1 MENYILITTLV
12 LLAGIIYLVFSNR
25 KNNDAEINELKES
38 LTKVLVKMEEDNKQL
53 RQNYIDEK
61 INMEKLV
68 LGIVKENTA
77 SQEKSFKTESE
88 NLMNSI
94 NSQTKY
100 FSEYFTKMDSSIS
113 NLDNVTKDM
122 KTEINDFSKIIGASS
137 SQSGKFGEYQLENLF
152 KFHNLQK
159 DIDYMTQVSVKTDDG
174 DYRLD
179 AVLVSEEKCL
189 IIDSKA
195 TSNIEVIK
203 ELKNDETSKERI
215 DEIKKEIKDKVTN
228 EANKLSK
235 KGYHNIVVKEKYHT
249 PEFIIMFIPNENVF
263 LIVKEL
269 LNKDTN
275 MIAEGVI
282 LAGPDNLN
290 FIILMW
296 HYINGILK
304 VQDQIEDIRNAATQ
318 IHNRFGTAAEHFS
331 SLKNSLESS
340 VNNWNK
346 LVSSVDS
353 RLIPSV
359 KKLEKMGIKSS
370 KELREVGTIKDSPE
384 NFKKLPQVDQKEIF
398 EQD

>member
-1 MENYILITTLV
+1 
-12 LLAGIIYLVFSNR
+12 
-25 KNNDAEINELKES
+25 
-38 LTKVLVKMEEDNKQL
+38 
-53 RQNYIDEK
+53 
-61 INMEKLV
+61 MEKLV
-68 LGIVKENTA
+68 LGIVKENTE
-77 SQEKSFKTESE
+77 SQEKSFKSESE
-88 NLMNSI
+88 NLMKSI

-235 KGYHNIVVKEKYHT
+235 KGYHNIC
-249 PEFIIMFIPNENVF
+249 
-263 LIVKEL
+263 L
-269 LNKDTN
+269 LYT
-275 MIAEGVI
+275 
-282 LAGPDNLN
+282 
-290 FIILMW
+290 
-296 HYINGILK
+296 
-304 VQDQIEDIRNAATQ
+304 
-318 IHNRFGTAAEHFS
+318 S
-331 SLKNSLESS
+331 
-340 VNNWNK
+340 
-346 LVSSVDS
+346 
-353 RLIPSV
+353 PSP
-359 KKLEKMGIKSS
+359 
-370 KELREVGTIKDSPE
+370 RD
-384 NFKKLPQVDQKEIF
+384 
-398 EQD
+398 

>member
-1 MENYILITTLV
+1 MDIYILLSVIIVCGTILIV
-12 LLAGIIYLVFSNR
+12 LQK
-25 KNNDAEINELKES
+25 KNNNNEISALKDALKKT
-38 LTKVLVKMEEDNKQL
+38 LIKMEEDNKNIKQG
-53 RQNYIDEK
+53 YIDQNK
-61 INMEKLV
+61 NIKDVV
-68 LGIVKENTA
+68 LQVVKENTE
-77 SQEKSFKTESE
+77 SQKEIFEKESS
-88 NLMNSI
+88 NLI
-94 NSQTKY
+94 NTINKQSKD
-100 FSEYFTKMDSSIS
+100 FNDYFTRIDTSIL
-113 NLDNVTKDM
+113 NLDSVTKDM
-122 KTEINDFSKIIGASS
+122 KTEINDFSKIIGNSS

-179 AVLVSEEKCL
+179 AVLLSQEKCL

-203 ELKNDETSKERI
+203 ELKTEETSKDRI
-215 DEIKKEIKDKVTN
+215 DQIKKEIKDKVTN

-235 KGYHNIVVKEKYHT
+235 KGYHNIVLDEKYHT
-249 PEFIIMFIPNENVF
+249 PEFIIMFVPNENVF

-269 LNKDTN
+269 LNKETN

-296 HYINGILK
+296 NYMNGILK
-304 VQDQIEDIRNAATQ
+304 VQDQIADIRDAATQ
-318 IHNRFGTAAEHFS
+318 IHNRFGTAAEHFT
-331 SLKNSLESS
+331 SLRNSLESS
-340 VNNWNK
+340 INNWNK

-359 KKLEKMGIKSS
+359 KKLEEMGIKSS
-370 KELREVGTIKDSPE
+370 KDFNEIGQIKESPD
-384 NFKKLPQVDQKEIF
+384 NFKKLPKNN
-398 EQD
+398 

>member
-1 MENYILITTLV
+1 MDIYILLSVVIVCTTILF
-12 LLAGIIYLVFSNR
+12 LLQKKN
-25 KNNDAEINELKES
+25 KNNEISALKDTLEKT
-38 LTKVLVKMEEDNKQL
+38 LIKMEEDNKNIKQG
-53 RQNYIDEK
+53 YIDQNK
-61 INMEKLV
+61 NIKDVV
-68 LGIVKENTA
+68 LQVVKENTK
-77 SQEKSFKTESE
+77 SQKEIFEKESS
-88 NLMNSI
+88 NLINSI
-94 NSQTKY
+94 NQQSKD
-100 FSEYFTKMDSSIS
+100 FNDYFTRIDTSIL
-113 NLDNVTKDM
+113 NLDSVTKDM
-122 KTEINDFSKIIGASS
+122 KTEINDFSKIIGNSS

-179 AVLVSEEKCL
+179 AVLLSQEKCL

-203 ELKNDETSKERI
+203 ELKTEETSKDRI
-215 DEIKKEIKDKVTN
+215 EQIKKEIKDKVTN

-235 KGYHNIVVKEKYHT
+235 KGYHNIVLNEKYHT
-249 PEFIIMFIPNENVF
+249 PEFIIMFVPNENVF

-269 LNKDTN
+269 LNKETN

-296 HYINGILK
+296 HYMNGILK
-304 VQDQIEDIRNAATQ
+304 VQDQIADIRDAATQ
-318 IHNRFGTAAEHFS
+318 IHNRFGTAAEHFT
-331 SLKNSLESS
+331 SLRNSLESS
-340 VNNWNK
+340 INNWNK

-359 KKLEKMGIKSS
+359 KKLEEMGIKSS
-370 KELREVGTIKDSPE
+370 KDFDEIGQIKESPD
-384 NFKKLPQVDQKEIF
+384 NFKKLPKNN
-398 EQD
+398 

>member
-1 MENYILITTLV
+1 MDLEIIILISLLV
-12 LLAGIIYLVFSNR
+12 SIIIFLIIKKE
-25 KNNDAEINELKES
+25 KNKNYEIDDLKNSIEK
-38 LTKVLVKMEEDNKQL
+38 LIKEEKS
-53 RQNYIDEK
+53 
-61 INMEKLV
+61 NMEKLV

-100 FSEYFTKMDSSIS
+100 FSEYFTKMDTSIS

-122 KTEINDFSKIIGASS
+122 KTEINDFSTIIGASS

-159 DIDYMTQVSVKTDDG
+159 NIDYMTQVSVKTDDG

-179 AVLVSEEKCL
+179 AVLLSEEKCL

-203 ELKNDETSKERI
+203 ELKNDDTSKERI
-215 DEIKKEIKDKVTN
+215 DEIKKEIKDKVAN

-235 KGYHNIVVKEKYHT
+235 KGYHNIIVKEKYHT

-275 MIAEGVI
+275 MIAEGVV

-318 IHNRFGTAAEHFS
+318 IHNRFGSVAEHFS
-331 SLKNSLESS
+331 NLKNSLESS
-340 VNNWNK
+340 INNWNK

-359 KKLEKMGIKSS
+359 KKLEEMGIKSS
-370 KELREVGTIKDSPE
+370 KELREIGPIKNTPE
-384 NFKKLPQVDQKEIF
+384 NFKKL
-398 EQD
+398 

>member
-1 MENYILITTLV
+1 MDIYILLSVVIVCATILFV
-12 LLAGIIYLVFSNR
+12 IQKKN
-25 KNNDAEINELKES
+25 KNNEISALKDALEKTLI
-38 LTKVLVKMEEDNKQL
+38 KMEEDNKNIKQG
-53 RQNYIDEK
+53 YIDQNK
-61 INMEKLV
+61 NIKDVV
-68 LGIVKENTA
+68 LQVVKENTK
-77 SQEKSFKTESE
+77 SQKEIFEKESS
-88 NLMNSI
+88 NLI
-94 NSQTKY
+94 NTINKQSKD
-100 FSEYFTKMDSSIS
+100 FNDYFTRIDTSIL
-113 NLDNVTKDM
+113 NLDSVTKDM
-122 KTEINDFSKIIGASS
+122 KTEINDFSKIIGNSS

-179 AVLVSEEKCL
+179 AVLLSQEKCL

-203 ELKNDETSKERI
+203 ELKTEETSKDRI
-215 DEIKKEIKDKVTN
+215 EQIKKEIKNKVTN

-235 KGYHNIVVKEKYHT
+235 KGYHNIVLNEKYHT

-269 LNKDTN
+269 LNKETN

-296 HYINGILK
+296 HYMNGILK
-304 VQDQIEDIRNAATQ
+304 VQDQIADIRDAATQ
-318 IHNRFGTAAEHFS
+318 IHNRFGTAAEHFTG
-331 SLKNSLESS
+331 LRNSLESS
-340 VNNWNK
+340 INNWNK

-359 KKLEKMGIKSS
+359 KKLEEMGIKSS
-370 KELREVGTIKDSPE
+370 KDFDEIGQIKESPD
-384 NFKKLPQVDQKEIF
+384 NFKKLPKNN
-398 EQD
+398 

>member
-1 MENYILITTLV
+1 MDIYILLSVVIVCTTILF
-12 LLAGIIYLVFSNR
+12 LLQKKN
-25 KNNDAEINELKES
+25 KNNEISALKDTLEKT
-38 LTKVLVKMEEDNKQL
+38 LIKMEEDNKNIKQG
-53 RQNYIDEK
+53 YIDQNK
-61 INMEKLV
+61 NIKDVV
-68 LGIVKENTA
+68 LQVVKENTK
-77 SQEKSFKTESE
+77 SQKEIFEKESS
-88 NLMNSI
+88 NLI
-94 NSQTKY
+94 NTINKQSKD
-100 FSEYFTKMDSSIS
+100 FNDYFTRIDTSIL
-113 NLDNVTKDM
+113 NLDSVTKDM
-122 KTEINDFSKIIGASS
+122 KSEINDFSKIIGNSS

-179 AVLVSEEKCL
+179 AVLLSQEKCL

-203 ELKNDETSKERI
+203 ELKTEETSKDRI
-215 DEIKKEIKDKVTN
+215 EQIKKEIKDKVTN

-235 KGYHNIVVKEKYHT
+235 KGYHNIVLKEKYHT

-269 LNKDTN
+269 LNKETN

-296 HYINGILK
+296 HYMNGILK
-304 VQDQIEDIRNAATQ
+304 VQDQIADIRDAATQ
-318 IHNRFGTAAEHFS
+318 IHNRFGTAAEHFT
-331 SLKNSLESS
+331 SLRNSLESS
-340 VNNWNK
+340 INNWNK

-359 KKLEKMGIKSS
+359 KKLEEMGIKSS
-370 KELREVGTIKDSPE
+370 KDFDEIGQIKESPD
-384 NFKKLPQVDQKEIF
+384 NFKKLPKNN
-398 EQD
+398 

>member
-1 MENYILITTLV
+1 MDIYILLSVVIVCATILF
-12 LLAGIIYLVFSNR
+12 LLQKKN
-25 KNNDAEINELKES
+25 KNNEISALKDTLEKT
-38 LTKVLVKMEEDNKQL
+38 LIKMEEDNKNIKQG
-53 RQNYIDEK
+53 YIDQNK
-61 INMEKLV
+61 NIKDVV
-68 LGIVKENTA
+68 LQVVKENTK
-77 SQEKSFKTESE
+77 SQKEIFEKESS
-88 NLMNSI
+88 NLISTI
-94 NSQTKY
+94 NKQSKD
-100 FSEYFTKMDSSIS
+100 FNDYFTRIDTSIL
-113 NLDNVTKDM
+113 NLDSVTKDM
-122 KTEINDFSKIIGASS
+122 KTEINDFSKIIGNSS

-179 AVLVSEEKCL
+179 AVLLSQEKCL

-203 ELKNDETSKERI
+203 ELKTEETSKDRI
-215 DEIKKEIKDKVTN
+215 EQIKKEIKDKVTN

-235 KGYHNIVVKEKYHT
+235 KGYHNIVLNEKYHT
-249 PEFIIMFIPNENVF
+249 PEFIIMFVPNENVF

-269 LNKDTN
+269 LNKETN

-296 HYINGILK
+296 HYMNGILK
-304 VQDQIEDIRNAATQ
+304 VQDQIADIRDAATQ
-318 IHNRFGTAAEHFS
+318 IHNRFGTAAEHFTG
-331 SLKNSLESS
+331 LRNSLESS
-340 VNNWNK
+340 INNWNK

-359 KKLEKMGIKSS
+359 KKLEEMGIKSS
-370 KELREVGTIKDSPE
+370 KDFDEIGQIKESPD
-384 NFKKLPQVDQKEIF
+384 NFKKLPKNN
-398 EQD
+398 

>member
-1 MENYILITTLV
+1 MDIYILLSVVIVCTTILF
-12 LLAGIIYLVFSNR
+12 LLQKKN
-25 KNNDAEINELKES
+25 KNNEISALKDALEKTLI
-38 LTKVLVKMEEDNKQL
+38 KMEEDNKNIKQG
-53 RQNYIDEK
+53 YIDQNK
-61 INMEKLV
+61 NIKDVV
-68 LGIVKENTA
+68 LQVVKENTK
-77 SQEKSFKTESE
+77 SQKEIFEKESS
-88 NLMNSI
+88 NLI
-94 NSQTKY
+94 NTINKQSKD
-100 FSEYFTKMDSSIS
+100 FNDYFTRIDTSIL
-113 NLDNVTKDM
+113 NLDSVTKDM
-122 KTEINDFSKIIGASS
+122 KSEINDFSKIIGNSS

-179 AVLVSEEKCL
+179 AVLLSQEKCL

-203 ELKNDETSKERI
+203 ELKTEETSKDRI
-215 DEIKKEIKDKVTN
+215 EQIKKEIKDKVTN

-235 KGYHNIVVKEKYHT
+235 KGYHNIVLNEKYHT
-249 PEFIIMFIPNENVF
+249 PEFIIMFVPNENVF

-269 LNKDTN
+269 LNKETN

-296 HYINGILK
+296 HYMNGILK
-304 VQDQIEDIRNAATQ
+304 VQDQIADIRDAATQ
-318 IHNRFGTAAEHFS
+318 IHNRFGTAAEHFT
-331 SLKNSLESS
+331 SLRNSLESS
-340 VNNWNK
+340 INNWNK

-359 KKLEKMGIKSS
+359 KRLEEMGIKSS
-370 KELREVGTIKDSPE
+370 KDFNEIGQIKESPD
-384 NFKKLPQVDQKEIF
+384 NFKKLPKNN
-398 EQD
+398 

>member
-1 MENYILITTLV
+1 M
-12 LLAGIIYLVFSNR
+12 VFSKK
-25 KNNDAEINELKES
+25 KNNDTEINELKES
-38 LTKVLVKMEEDNKQL
+38 LNKVLIKMEEDNKQL

-61 INMEKLV
+61 TNMEKLV
-68 LGIVKENTA
+68 LGIVKENTE
-77 SQEKSFKTESE
+77 SQEKSFKSESE
-88 NLMNSI
+88 NLMKSI

-235 KGYHNIVVKEKYHT
+235 KGYHNIC
-249 PEFIIMFIPNENVF
+249 
-263 LIVKEL
+263 L
-269 LNKDTN
+269 LYT
-275 MIAEGVI
+275 
-282 LAGPDNLN
+282 
-290 FIILMW
+290 
-296 HYINGILK
+296 
-304 VQDQIEDIRNAATQ
+304 
-318 IHNRFGTAAEHFS
+318 S
-331 SLKNSLESS
+331 
-340 VNNWNK
+340 
-346 LVSSVDS
+346 
-353 RLIPSV
+353 PSP
-359 KKLEKMGIKSS
+359 
-370 KELREVGTIKDSPE
+370 RD
-384 NFKKLPQVDQKEIF
+384 
-398 EQD
+398 

>member
-1 MENYILITTLV
+1 MDIYILLSVVIVCATILFV
-12 LLAGIIYLVFSNR
+12 IQKKN
-25 KNNDAEINELKES
+25 KNNEISALKDALEKTLI
-38 LTKVLVKMEEDNKQL
+38 KMEEDNKNIKQG
-53 RQNYIDEK
+53 YIDQNK
-61 INMEKLV
+61 NIKDVV
-68 LGIVKENTA
+68 LQVVKENTK
-77 SQEKSFKTESE
+77 SQKEIFEKESS
-88 NLMNSI
+88 NLI
-94 NSQTKY
+94 NTINKQSKD
-100 FSEYFTKMDSSIS
+100 FNDYFTRIDTSIL
-113 NLDNVTKDM
+113 NLDSVTKDM
-122 KTEINDFSKIIGASS
+122 KTEINDFSKIIGNSS

-159 DIDYMTQVSVKTDDG
+159 DIDYMTQVSVKTEDG

-179 AVLVSEEKCL
+179 AVLLSQEKCL

-203 ELKNDETSKERI
+203 ELKTEETSKDRI
-215 DEIKKEIKDKVTN
+215 EQIKKEIKNKVTN

-235 KGYHNIVVKEKYHT
+235 KGYHNIVLNEKYHT

-269 LNKDTN
+269 LNKETN

-296 HYINGILK
+296 HYMNGILK
-304 VQDQIEDIRNAATQ
+304 VQDQIADIRDAATQ
-318 IHNRFGTAAEHFS
+318 IHNRFGTAAEHFTG
-331 SLKNSLESS
+331 LRNSLESS
-340 VNNWNK
+340 INNWNK

-359 KKLEKMGIKSS
+359 KKLEEMGIKSS
-370 KELREVGTIKDSPE
+370 KDFDEIGQIKESPD
-384 NFKKLPQVDQKEIF
+384 NFKKLPKNN
-398 EQD
+398 